1 MRPTT
6 LTLDSP
12 EIRELLEGAPAYS
25 RRGAPR
31 RRVLRLVLEL
41 SRMELSRM
49 ELSRMELSR
58 MDLDRMHASV
68 GGVPSGVARDVL
80 SRLEPGS
87 DAHRVWRA
95 ELDRYG
101 ITYVLEGRPGKTA
114 AGSRKWSFGALPAD
128 HPAILELL
136 EGRAVRTKTFCR
148 ARILRYV
155 LDAAGVAPDLREKYA
170 RRDSS

>member
-49 ELSRMELSR
+49 
-58 MDLDRMHASV
+58 DLDRRHASG

-101 ITYVLEGRPGKTA
+101 ITYVLEGAPERPPPGA
-114 AGSRKWSFGALPAD
+114 ANGPSALFPRTTLPYSSFWRDGRYAPRRSAARGS
-128 HPAILELL
+128 
-136 EGRAVRTKTFCR
+136 
-148 ARILRYV
+148 
-155 LDAAGVAPDLREKYA
+155 
-170 RRDSS
+170 